1 MFSTFGFNATV
12 FKTTAFKS
20 ALKRS
25 FAVMLMAALC
35 APVMAADAA
44 KDFTLK
50 SRDGKN
56 LRLAEM
62 KGQVIML
69 NFWASWCG
77 PCRQEMPIL
86 EQLNNKYKKLGFSV
100 WGVNVDED
108 PALAEKLLKE
118 TGVTFPILLDSKSQ
132 VSELY
137 GVDAMPTTVM
147 IDRNGN
153 VRFRHRSY
161 KPGTEAEYEQQIKSL
176 VRE

>member
-1 MFSTFGFNATV
+1 MFSA
-12 FKTTAFKS
+12 KTAKK
-20 ALKRS
+20 A
-25 FAVMLMAALC
+25 AAIMLMVVSAPLLSAGLLAAE
-35 APVMAADAA
+35 AA

-62 KGQVIML
+62 RGQVVML

-86 EQLNNKYKKLGFSV
+86 DQLNKKYQKLGFTV

-118 TGVTFPILLDSKSQ
+118 TNVTFPILLDSKST
-132 VSELY
+132 VSEMY

-147 IDRNGN
+147 IDRDGN

-161 KPGTEAEYEQQIKSL
+161 KPGTEVEYENQIKTL
-176 VRE
+176 VKE

>member
-1 MFSTFGFNATV
+1 MLNTTV
-12 FKTTAFKS
+12 FKTAVK
-20 ALKRS
+20 AAIKRS
-25 FAVMLMAALC
+25 SAVLLMAALC
-35 APVMAADAA
+35 VPVLAADVA

-50 SRDGKN
+50 TRDGKN

-62 KGQVIML
+62 KGQVVML

-86 EQLNNKYKKLGFSV
+86 DQLNKKYQKLGFAV

-137 GVDAMPTTVM
+137 GVDAMPTTFM

-153 VRFRHRSY
+153 VRFHHRSY

-176 VRE
+176 IKE